1 MVIWLYK
8 NKVKF
13 QWTKELIFLISALSA
28 IILATVLLA
37 IPTKSERLASK
48 YNEAIAL
55 QNATNS
61 TSYYTI
67 SKDHVFV
74 EIDFEDVEELK
85 EKVSAKEYVYVVYGS
100 ENNATLLSQLYQL
113 NAYAEEYE
121 IENIYIY
128 SSLWVEEQ
136 EDLQAVEEEIKA
148 KENAI
153 ATSEELDLLE
163 YPTLLVFYEGKIVFN
178 SQDAEGIESWEAY
191 LDLTFPKYN
200 NKGNE

>member
-1 MVIWLYK
+1 MASRNKK

-48 YNEAIAL
+48 YNEAITL

-178 SQDAEGIESWEAY
+178 SQDAEGIESWAAY

>member
-1 MVIWLYK
+1 MTPSIH
-8 NKVKF
+8 
-13 QWTKELIFLISALSA
+13 ISPLISL
-28 IILATVLLA
+28 
-37 IPTKSERLASK
+37 
-48 YNEAIAL
+48 
-55 QNATNS
+55 
-61 TSYYTI
+61 
-67 SKDHVFV
+67 
-74 EIDFEDVEELK
+74 
-85 EKVSAKEYVYVVYGS
+85 
-100 ENNATLLSQLYQL
+100 LLSQLYQL

-178 SQDAEGIESWEAY
+178 SQDAEGIESWAAY

>member
-1 MVIWLYK
+1 MASRNKK

-48 YNEAIAL
+48 YNEAITL